1 MDLALLHETVAANI
15 SAYFEIEIPHRSARD
30 HYESMLETF
39 KSTDRAQRLWGTG
52 SEEEVTEQ
60 VELLQNLA
68 DRREAKDEAK
78 KAKKEK
84 EQKRRDAM
92 ELTGFQLCLE
102 AEQRVAKSSISSNNT
117 FQGHQGLVFDGM
129 ASFVPIVHY
138 PLSLVSLRPAALS
151 KMIFGKVGVN
161 AVEHVQK
168 YVAKATSSTAK
179 HSDKVGPSIGA
190 CKTAEQDTESLD
202 TTASGSFW
210 GNDAWWD
217 AKESDK
223 GSQGIARDRRFDFV
237 KRNLARQS
245 VSILH
250 REHRI
255 VRKID
260 RIQELIDS
268 YGIAKDFIGQTDEG
282 LLSAAD
288 ERFHDPTAPG
298 YLVEVD
304 TIRDKCFKL
313 CKHWD
318 VLEKIIGDR
327 ASARLLLRSSNED
340 DDDYSVD
347 MLNTSTLSD
356 NVDENIVTANKTAEY
371 VPGSPPIATGKRKS
385 EPDKFGFSSG
395 KKKLNTEFVGKRSFS
410 VGESLMQGLKAQ
422 AQSSGIF
429 VSREVLASRAAEL
442 ELRKEN
448 EDRHFMLRKREID
461 LKANELRHKQIIEEA
476 RLISSMSF
484 DNADVTEY
492 FRDGLSK
499 IQ

>member
-1 MDLALLHETVAANI
+1 MDLALLHEVLRVEPYDGEYATLTLRWKTVAANI

-39 KSTDRAQRLWGTG
+39 KSTDRAQQLWGTG

-102 AEQRVAKSSISSNNT
+102 AEQ
-117 FQGHQGLVFDGM
+117 
-129 ASFVPIVHY
+129 P
-138 PLSLVSLRPAALS
+138 
-151 KMIFGKVGVN
+151 
-161 AVEHVQK
+161 
-168 YVAKATSSTAK
+168 
-179 HSDKVGPSIGA
+179 
-190 CKTAEQDTESLD
+190 
-202 TTASGSFW
+202 
-210 GNDAWWD
+210 
-217 AKESDK
+217 
-223 GSQGIARDRRFDFV
+223 
-237 KRNLARQS
+237 
-245 VSILH
+245 
-250 REHRI
+250 
-255 VRKID
+255 
-260 RIQELIDS
+260 
-268 YGIAKDFIGQTDEG
+268 KDFIGQTDEG

-327 ASARLLLRSSNED
+327 ASARPLLRSSNED

-347 MLNTSTLSD
+347 MLNKSTL
-356 NVDENIVTANKTAEY
+356 
-371 VPGSPPIATGKRKS
+371 KS

-429 VSREVLASRAAEL
+429 VSREMLASRAAEL